1 MIQPHPVKTTPSM
14 AKDIFLAIAIGV
26 GLVLALVAWWVN

>member
-14 AKDIFLAIAIGV
+14 AKDFFVAIAIGV
-26 GLVLALVAWWVN
+26 GLALALITWWTT